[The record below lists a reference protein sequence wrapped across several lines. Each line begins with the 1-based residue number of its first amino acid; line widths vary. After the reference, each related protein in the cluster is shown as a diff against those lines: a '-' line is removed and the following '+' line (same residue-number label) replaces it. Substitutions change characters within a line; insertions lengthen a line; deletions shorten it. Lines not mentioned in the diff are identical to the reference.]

1 MMTLNQ
7 KIVEILKSHPEGGEK
22 FFNALDFMIRSDRT
36 IIEDFLKFVFSEYKS
51 MLMPNTNILDV
62 GFVLTGQFGQILMNN
77 YAKGLC
83 AISQDIILVE
93 GGLRNGTIPTIAK
106 DKFNTKN
113 FIVLDDS
120 YYSGRTVEAINN
132 ALKLAGSSMI
142 TLKSYLLGAIVI
154 YDGAKKDEK
163 KHKVLSLF
171 RYYE

>member
-1 MMTLNQ
+1 
-7 KIVEILKSHPEGGEK
+7 
-22 FFNALDFMIRSDRT
+22 MIRSDKT
-36 IIEDFLKFVFSEYKS
+36 IILDFLKFVFSEYKS
-51 MLMPNTNILDV
+51 MLMPSTNILDV
-62 GFVLTGQFGQILMNN
+62 GFVLTGQFGQVLMTN
-77 YAKGLC
+77 YAKELST
-83 AISQDIILVE
+83 ISKDIILVE

-120 YYSGRTVEAINN
+120 YYSGKTVEAIND
-132 ALKLAGSSMI
+132 ALKFAGSSAI
-142 TLKSYLLGAIVI
+142 VPKSYLLGAIVI

>member
-1 MMTLNQ
+1 MTTNE

-22 FFNALDFMIRSDRT
+22 FFNALDFMIRSDKT

-51 MLMPNTNILDV
+51 MLMPSTNILDV
-62 GFVLTGQFGQILMNN
+62 GFVLTGQFGQVLMTN
-77 YAKGLC
+77 YAKELG
-83 AISQDIILVE
+83 AISKDIILVE

-142 TLKSYLLGAIVI
+142 TPKSYLLGAIVI